1 MRTGGDYR
9 KALRDGRKLW
19 VMGEGRVDDVTT
31 HPATRAMV
39 EEYALWY
46 DRHLDPAWHELLL
59 APPNADGARIPW
71 AYVLPRSADE
81 LIGMGR
87 LMPAGLRSEITPIL
101 PGHAAAS
108 HQPAASHLGSTAS
121 KR

>member
-9 KALRDGRKLW
+9 KALRDGRKVW
-19 VMGEGRVDDVTT
+19 VMGEGWVDDVTT

-59 APPNADGARIPW
+59 APPNADGARIAQLVQLAAPQLQGLQY
-71 AYVLPRSADE
+71 AGQCGPARDRSADAGDRAAHQARLFLKAGSCE
-81 LIGMGR
+81 L
-87 LMPAGLRSEITPIL
+87 
-101 PGHAAAS
+101 
-108 HQPAASHLGSTAS
+108 
-121 KR
+121 